1 MKKIVVSSL
10 EEKAGKTVA
19 IVAMSKL
26 FEGSIGYM
34 KPFGNKP
41 VYEGKRLTD
50 YDALLFKEL
59 FEIPHKAN
67 EMVLGVHYSRIMAYK
82 NIEEEFKKRYKEL
95 SKNKDAFIIEGGETI
110 WKGTYK
116 RLDAISIA
124 SKINGEIVF
133 VIQGDKFERMDKACY
148 IKLLKSKRIKGVII
162 NKLKRKESVEEIEN
176 MGIPVIGTIPEI
188 KKLNNIKV
196 EYIAE
201 KLSGKVVAGEEGMD
215 NYVENIFIA
224 ALSAPDIKR
233 HPDYKKKNKLIITG
247 GDRSDVITACIEK
260 NTSAIVLTNNII
272 PSSNILAKA
281 DKEGIPIIS
290 VRPDTYTVAKHIENM
305 PKPIMA
311 SEKEKIKEIWKKASM
326 ENF

>member
-1 MKKIVVSSL
+1 MRKIVVSSL

-19 IVAMSKL
+19 IAAMSKL
-26 FEGSIGYM
+26 FDGKIGYM

-41 VYEGKRLTD
+41 VYDGKRLTD

-59 FEIPHKAN
+59 FDLPYTAQ

-82 NIEEEFKKRYKEL
+82 NIEEEFRNRYKKL
-95 SKNKDAFIIEGGETI
+95 SKGRDIFIVEGGETI

-116 RLDAISIA
+116 KLDAISIA

-133 VIQGDKFERMDKACY
+133 VIQGDKFERMDKASY
-148 IKLLKSKRIKGVII
+148 IKLLKSRRIKGVII
-162 NKLKRKESVEEIEN
+162 NRVKRKEMVDEIEE
-176 MGIPVIGTIPEI
+176 MGIPVLGIIPEI
-188 KKLNNIKV
+188 KKLNTMRV
-196 EYIAE
+196 DYIAE
-201 KLSGKVVAGEEGMD
+201 KLSGRIVAGEKGL
-215 NYVENIFIA
+215 NKYVENIFIA
-224 ALSAPDIKR
+224 ALAAPDIKR

-281 DKEGIPIIS
+281 DREGIPIIS

-311 SEKEKIKEIWKKASM
+311 SEKEKIREIQKKARI
-326 ENF
+326 EI